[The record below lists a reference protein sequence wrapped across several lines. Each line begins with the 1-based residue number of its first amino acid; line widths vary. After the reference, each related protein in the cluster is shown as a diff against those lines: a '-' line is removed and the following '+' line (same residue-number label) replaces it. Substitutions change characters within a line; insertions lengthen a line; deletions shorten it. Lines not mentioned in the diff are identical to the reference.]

1 MSRLYISPSNDLKGA
16 KGESIKRGENRRER
30 GQKKTAKRKIRKTQ
44 ER

>member
-16 KGESIKRGENRRER
+16 EGESIKRGENRRER
-30 GQKKTAKRKIRKTQ
+30 GRKKQQR